1 MKKAMISLLCVSTII
16 GGAIPVFAADNQ
28 LDSDTMHIMSD
39 PILIST
45 NEGMN
50 KANDIIIEGKNIDLG
65 KLSVVIKDGKVLV
78 PLKVTAEALG
88 FNVNIDKD
96 NNVVLLDKDRINA
109 SITIGEDTYY
119 YSNLIG
125 KGKDVVCG
133 KAIGTGASPIIID
146 NEVYVSIKVYN
157 SLLRDEKAIGS
168 FWCTTK
174 DGQNIYVDNGNIVI
188 GWKLINN
195 KWYYMNNDGT
205 TKKGWIKTNSNW
217 YYVYDNGEMAV
228 NTTTPDGYKVDKDGK
243 WDFGKQIQK
252 LAIDGIA
259 NPIEEFK
266 TIEDAQKVLK
276 FKILTPKTI
285 PEKYNVKY
293 ISTISKQTFQI
304 CYSNGDNE
312 ILFRMGQ
319 GIENISGDYT
329 EYKNNDIVKVNNKDI
344 KLSGNDESV
353 KLATWKVNEMSY
365 SILVNKGMKKDDIIN
380 VIKSTF

>member
-1 MKKAMISLLCVSTII
+1 MKKAMISLLCVCTIT

-45 NEGMN
+45 NKGMN
-50 KANDIIIEGKNIDLG
+50 KANEVIIEGKNIDLG
-65 KLSVVIKDGKVLV
+65 KLGVVIKDGKALV
-78 PLKVTAEALG
+78 PIKVTAEALG

-168 FWCTTK
+168 FWCITK
-174 DGQNIYVDNGNIVI
+174 DGQNIYVDSGNIVI

-205 TKKGWIKTNSNW
+205 TKKGWINTNSNW

-266 TIEDAQKVLK
+266 TIEDAQKILK
-276 FKILTPKTI
+276 FKILTPKMI

-319 GIENISGDYT
+319 GIDNISGDYT
-329 EYKNNDIVKVNNKDI
+329 EYKNNDIVKVNDKDI
-344 KLSGNDESV
+344 KLSGSDELV
-353 KLATWKVNEMSY
+353 KLATWKVNDMSY

-380 VIKSTF
+380 IIRSTF